1 MSASGALEL
10 SITLGDATFTASGSS
25 DIVMSALTEFKAM
38 LGDTPSAKREA
49 RKPHTEGE
57 ETNGKQEKKT
67 VLPLFIKDRNPKGN
81 PLTAT
86 AIVAWA
92 QLHGDRPDGITAAEA
107 LKLWKTTSMKPPGNL
122 SRDMASAAKDGLLE
136 KKGPTYTT
144 TGHGKTQLG
153 LSTH

>member
-1 MSASGALEL
+1 MPESGALEL

-25 DIVMSALTEFKAM
+25 DIVMSALSEFKAM
-38 LGDTPSAKREA
+38 LGDVPRAKRDA
-49 RKPHTEGE
+49 RKTHAGAE
-57 ETNGKQEKKT
+57 EPSGGGEKKV
-67 VLPLFIKDRNPKGN
+67 VLPLFVKERNPKGN

-92 QLHGDRPDGITAAEA
+92 QIYGDRADGITAAEA

-122 SRDMASAAKDGLLE
+122 SRDMASAAKEGLLE
-136 KKGPTYTT
+136 KKGTTYTV